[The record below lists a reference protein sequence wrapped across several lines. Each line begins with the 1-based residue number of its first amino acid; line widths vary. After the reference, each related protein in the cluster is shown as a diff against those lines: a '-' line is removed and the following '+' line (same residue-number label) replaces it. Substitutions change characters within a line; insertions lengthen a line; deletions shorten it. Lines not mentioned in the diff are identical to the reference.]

1 MDAGLVHA
9 TFVDILS
16 PDTSEFVNLEQQ
28 ITMDDHNFEFPPPP
42 PEAHFILDHRASPGL
57 RKTSEEV
64 RKEMEA
70 EEAQR
75 LQLQSELEEK
85 LEERKRSMDLSPEN
99 GLQLMERRQLRQFSR
114 ADEYLYA
121 MKEDLAEWLNSLYPL
136 IDMDA
141 DNFMNKLETG
151 EHLVQVGGIFAFEAF
166 VFKTETSGGQ

>member
-1 MDAGLVHA
+1 
-9 TFVDILS
+9 
-16 PDTSEFVNLEQQ
+16 
-28 ITMDDHNFEFPPPP
+28 
-42 PEAHFILDHRASPGL
+42 
-57 RKTSEEV
+57 
-64 RKEMEA
+64 
-70 EEAQR
+70 
-75 LQLQSELEEK
+75 
-85 LEERKRSMDLSPEN
+85 
-99 GLQLMERRQLRQFSR
+99 MERRQLRQFSR